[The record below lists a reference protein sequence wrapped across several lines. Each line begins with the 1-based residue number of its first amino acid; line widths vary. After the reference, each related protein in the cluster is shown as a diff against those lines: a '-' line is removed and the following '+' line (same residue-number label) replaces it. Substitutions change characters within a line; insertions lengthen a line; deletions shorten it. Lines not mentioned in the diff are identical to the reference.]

1 MSDIQLPDWRS
12 VHTIVFDFDGVF
24 TDNKVWTDQNGQE
37 SVCCD
42 RGDGLAFDILR
53 KFIRLNSWSLNYF
66 ILSRELN
73 PVVMARANKLN
84 VPCIQGSS
92 DKVSY
97 LHSYLKDAD
106 LRASG
111 LIYVGNDLNDLGPI
125 LLSGYSVVP
134 SDAHPLI
141 KQHSSLTLPQKGG
154 DGFVRA
160 FIEKLIRL
168 DKITLNELQY

>member
-1 MSDIQLPDWRS
+1 
-12 VHTIVFDFDGVF
+12 
-24 TDNKVWTDQNGQE
+24 
-37 SVCCD
+37 
-42 RGDGLAFDILR
+42 
-53 KFIRLNSWSLNYF
+53 
-66 ILSRELN
+66 
-73 PVVMARANKLN
+73 MARANKLN

-106 LRASG
+106 LRSSG

-125 LLSGYSVVP
+125 LLCGYSGT

-160 FIEKLIRL
+160 FM
-168 DKITLNELQY
+168 TGQA